1 MRDPLTTRRLLAKI
15 DRDADLYVIADR
27 MRQAIYDID
36 DYTGRLD
43 ARLNALEQEKA
54 KFTTESGVH
63 RIIKATVAKEAFNW
77 GRWAV
82 RGTLGAAALAIAGW
96 ILRLAWLG
104 LHVLHA
110 QPL

>member
-43 ARLNALEQEKA
+43 ARINALEQEKV
-54 KFTTESGVH
+54 KFQTESGVH
-63 RIIKATVAKEAFNW
+63 RIIKDAVTNEAIDW
-77 GRWAV
+77 GRWAIK
-82 RGTLGAAALAIAGW
+82 GTIGAGALALAGW
-96 ILRLAWLG
+96 ILKLAWKG
-104 LHVLHA
+104 FHT
-110 QPL
+110 